1 MTKKEMINVI
11 QQKEAQAFLQVK
23 VDEKLFGKE
32 HTITIRSRSEWAKMN
47 DLMTELQIKPD
58 NALPENQEAMKIIM
72 ENVKKE
78 AAQYE

>member
-1 MTKKEMINVI
+1 MTKKEMIHVI

-32 HTITIRSRSEWAKMN
+32 NTITVRSRSEWAKMN

-58 NALPENQEAMKIIM
+58 NALPENQEAIKIIM

-78 AAQYE
+78 AAI

>member
-1 MTKKEMINVI
+1 M
-11 QQKEAQAFLQVK
+11 
-23 VDEKLFGKE
+23 FGKE
-32 HTITIRSRSEWAKMN
+32 NTITVRSRSEWAKIN